1 MKKYFILTITIT
13 FIIHQSFAD
22 WVISSGTKVK
32 VPAGK
37 HLKVDGNL
45 NMKSTAQLTNQG
57 TFSLTGNFDNQGESV
72 LGTGIFKFYGSST
85 QQFTGGAEFGDVIV
99 ESGSSLE
106 IQPGAW
112 VTIGG
117 TTTNM
122 NSTNGIIVKSD
133 LSGSGS
139 LIHNATLVQGTVQEY
154 LTSEQWH
161 LVSPPITDAEIG
173 SYFDI
178 YLTNWDEATATWAY
192 LVDPLTMP
200 MEEGEGFGA
209 WATEQYTG
217 STAIDFAGILN
228 VSDIPLSLD
237 YTLASTQTGWNLIG
251 NPFSASLDWND
262 SWALNDVGGWA
273 VVYDD
278 GVDRGW
284 NPYLPPG
291 SQSYNGKTDGIIPI
305 TQGFWVRATDAGANM
320 TIPATER
327 THNNQL
333 FYKEGQEV
341 SVPTLRLAVEGNE
354 NSNEAVVIM
363 MQDATTG
370 FDGLYD
376 LEKFNNESG
385 VPKLFSLMDES
396 ELCVNVLPED
406 FVDNSEPSVDMGFG
420 LGMDGQCKISAS
432 GMESFEPD
440 IPIYLEDLKENQMI
454 DLRIHQDYIFT
465 TTPLDDVHRFILH
478 FADPLDVDE
487 ILETNQIQ
495 AYGADG
501 KVYISI
507 NNELTG
513 IAKVYDVMGREAGML
528 NLDGSSSLYSLPVER
543 NVYYV
548 VRVVCK
554 EEVFNQKVYVY

>member
-1 MKKYFILTITIT
+1 MKTIINISIAL
-13 FIIHQSFAD
+13 FLFSSQVFAG

-37 HLKVDGNL
+37 YLKVDGNL
-45 NMKSTAQLTNQG
+45 NMKSTAQIANQG
-57 TFSLTGNFDNQGESV
+57 TLSLTGNFDNQGETA
-72 LGTGIFKFYGSST
+72 LGSGTFRFSGNGI
-85 QQFTGGAEFGDVIV
+85 QQFTGAAEYGNVTV
-99 ESGSSLE
+99 ESNASLE

-133 LSGSGS
+133 LTGSGS
-139 LIHNATLVQGTVQEY
+139 LIHNTASVQGTVQEY

-178 YLTNWDEATATWAY
+178 YLTHWDEATATWSY

-217 STAIDFAGILN
+217 STTIDFAGTLN

-251 NPFSASLDWND
+251 NSFSSAIDWNTN
-262 SWALNDVGGWA
+262 WTMNDVGGWA
-273 VVYDD
+273 VIYDN
-278 GVDRGW
+278 GTDRGW

-291 SQSYNGKTDGIIPI
+291 SQSYNGKSDGIIPL
-305 TQGFWVRATDAGANM
+305 TQGFWVRATDAGANI
-320 TIPATER
+320 TIPSSER
-327 THNNQL
+327 IHSSQA
-333 FYKEGQEV
+333 FYKDATDDIT
-341 SVPTLRLAVEGNE
+341 STLRLEVEGND
-354 NSNEAVVIM
+354 NTDEAVIILM
-363 MQDATTG
+363 AGATPA

-376 LEKFNNESG
+376 LEKFNSSDA
-385 VPKLFSLMDES
+385 PKLFSLMGDS
-396 ELCVNVLPED
+396 ELSVNVLPED
-406 FVDNSEPSVDMGFG
+406 FPESSNPSVNIGFEIPEE
-420 LGMDGQCKISAS
+420 GQCKITAT
-432 GMESFEPD
+432 GMGSFDSELS
-440 IPIYLEDLKENQMI
+440 IYLEDILENTMI
-454 DLRIHQDYIFT
+454 DLRQQPEYTFVSN
-465 TTPLDDVHRFILH
+465 PLNELHRFILH
-478 FADPLDVDE
+478 FGEPLRTDE
-487 ILETNQIQ
+487 TLEKNQIKV
-495 AYGADG
+495 YGADG
-501 KVYISI
+501 QVYVSI

-513 IAKVYDVMGREAGML
+513 IVKIYDMMGREAGML
-528 NLDGSSSLYSLPVER
+528 NLDGSSSLYSIPAER

-548 VRVVCK
+548 VQVISEGRSLNK
-554 EEVFNQKVYVY
+554 KVYVY